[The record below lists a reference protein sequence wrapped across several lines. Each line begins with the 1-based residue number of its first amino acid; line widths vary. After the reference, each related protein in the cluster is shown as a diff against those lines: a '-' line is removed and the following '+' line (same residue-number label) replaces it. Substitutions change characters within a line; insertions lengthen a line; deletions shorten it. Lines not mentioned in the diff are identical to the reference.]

1 MASTEKDKQSVKITQ
16 VSKKDL
22 TNIAQMYLK
31 SYGINMS
38 KSSEILPVINAL
50 FFTMNELLKNGI
62 SINIRNFG
70 SFYVV
75 NRTDKRK
82 NITLKGKEF
91 AIKKQRYV
99 KFKYTNKTFK

>member
-1 MASTEKDKQSVKITQ
+1 MKSTEKDKQSVKVTE
-16 VSKKDL
+16 VCKKDL

-31 SYGINMS
+31 SYGINMN
-38 KSSEILPVINAL
+38 KTTEILPVINAL

-62 SINIRNFG
+62 SIKIKNFG

-91 AIKKQRYV
+91 SVKKQRYV

>member
-1 MASTEKDKQSVKITQ
+1 MTSTEKDKQSVKVTE
-16 VSKKDL
+16 VCKKDL

-31 SYGINMS
+31 SYGINMN
-38 KSSEILPVINAL
+38 KTTEILPVINAL

-62 SINIRNFG
+62 SIKIKNFG
-70 SFYVV
+70 TFYVV

-82 NITLKGKEF
+82 SITLKGKEF
-91 AIKKQRYV
+91 SVKKQRSV